1 MTNENKDH
9 DSLWTVKSD
18 VKLVPEFS
26 HCFFAIFM
34 YKNENNSY
42 GPAGSL
48 E

>member
-1 MTNENKDH
+1 ME
-9 DSLWTVKSD
+9 SEEFMKSD

-26 HCFFAIFM
+26 HCFFTI
-34 YKNENNSY
+34 YLNKNENNSY